1 MEKLNIRLA
10 TVVLAAVLVA
20 ASSPALSGEYR
31 FSSKSPISKNPIA
44 ASPFKG
50 YVFGYGGIDFGG
62 SWDTM
67 GAFDLDAD
75 WQAHCPP
82 GYAGHNAIDP
92 SAVPIDFDLENGWTA
107 GGGIGQYS
115 SLLGGS
121 RFELEGSYT
130 SNEVGQLH
138 YANFILPADFR
149 ISTKSVM
156 FNMLKEVPLGKA
168 TGYFGGG
175 VGYAWTSMVGDI
187 DTIEYD
193 DSDGGFAWQLIMG
206 IDIPITER
214 LALFTQYRYLV
225 LSESTFTTNFGD
237 FSQTSEDDPASHAIL
252 VGARVS
258 F

>member
-10 TVVLAAVLVA
+10 TVVLASVLVA
-20 ASSPALSGEYR
+20 ASSSALAGEFR
-31 FSSKSPISKNPIA
+31 FSSKSPVSKAPT
-44 ASPFKG
+44 PFKG
-50 YVFGYGGIDFGG
+50 YVFGYGGVDFGG

-67 GAFDLDAD
+67 GAFDISDPA

-82 GYAGHNAIDP
+82 GYGDHSLIDP

-107 GGGIGQYS
+107 GGGVGQYS
-115 SLLGGS
+115 GLLGGS

-156 FNMLKEVPLGKA
+156 FNMLKEVPFGKA

-237 FSQTSEDDPASHAIL
+237 FSQTNEDDPASHAVL
-252 VGARVS
+252 VGARLS